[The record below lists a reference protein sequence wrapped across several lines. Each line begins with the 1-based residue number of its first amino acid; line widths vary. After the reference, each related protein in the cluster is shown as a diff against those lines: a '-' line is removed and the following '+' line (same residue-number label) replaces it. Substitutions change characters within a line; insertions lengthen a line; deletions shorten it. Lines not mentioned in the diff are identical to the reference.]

1 MAKDPKVVIDHD
13 LVAGSASDSF
23 DFGYDDKTTKT
34 TKMSGLAKLALRARR
49 LEVFEALTTA
59 RPVWF
64 SFHEHILRIFLHP
77 IFRRIICAEI
87 FWLPQGCLDNEFT
100 HGRER
105 RYSLRYKSPFL

>member
-59 RPVWF
+59 RPAWF
-64 SFHEHILRIFLHP
+64 SFHERILRIFLHP
-77 IFRRIICAEI
+77 IFKLGEL
-87 FWLPQGCLDNEFT
+87 FVPKF
-100 HGRER
+100 
-105 RYSLRYKSPFL
+105 F